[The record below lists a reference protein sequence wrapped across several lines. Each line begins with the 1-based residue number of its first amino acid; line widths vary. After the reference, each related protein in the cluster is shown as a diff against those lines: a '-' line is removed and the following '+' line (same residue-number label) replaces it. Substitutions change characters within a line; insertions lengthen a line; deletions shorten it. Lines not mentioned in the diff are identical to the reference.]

1 MVCRFFGVCAKSA
14 IKKMDLERNRSLRKV
29 PIQKYELHF
38 CYQLP
43 TGFQV
48 PNHLPNLGALELM
61 PSWVHCLLTE
71 NVSPIPTVTVQ
82 AVNTG
87 KKPTGGFGQISL
99 LLCGVKEMEQ
109 MANNIKH
116 QSPAK
121 KMISLRIT
129 HFAKSIEENRRLMTL
144 LEVNISLIRIND
156 LTGNRV
162 LWRLFEATTFMQYV
176 FKKLSFMTTAH
187 LIQNSKIRKQ
197 A

>member
-29 PIQKYELHF
+29 PIQYELHF

-43 TGFQV
+43 AGFQI
-48 PNHLPNLGALELM
+48 PNHLPNLGALELT
-61 PSWVHCLLTE
+61 PSRVHCLPTE
-71 NVSPIPTVTVQ
+71 NVSPIPIVTVQ

-87 KKPTGGFGQISL
+87 KKTTGGFRQISL
-99 LLCGVKEMEQ
+99 LLWGVKGTEQ

-129 HFAKSIEENRRLMTL
+129 HFAKSSDY
-144 LEVNISLIRIND
+144 SLRID
-156 LTGNRV
+156 DFARS
-162 LWRLFEATTFMQYV
+162 QYI
-176 FKKLSFMTTAH
+176 FD
-187 LIQNSKIRKQ
+187 
-197 A
+197 